1 MSEFNYI
8 IRLKGK
14 DIDGTKKV
22 VPALSELKGIG
33 MNLAHMIINS
43 LKIDPQLHFGSLNDD
58 QVNKIMTAC
67 QDLGKL
73 GIPNWALNSRKDLE
87 TGTDTHYISSD
98 LQMNLKRTLERE
110 IRIGSWRG
118 VRHSLGLT
126 VRGQRTRTSGRKGRS
141 VGVKKSVL
149 RAGAASKE

>member
-22 VPALSELKGIG
+22 VPALSAMKGIG
-33 MNLAHMIINS
+33 MNMAHMIISS
-43 LKIDPQLHFGSLNDD
+43 LKLNPQLYFGALNDD
-58 QVNKIMTAC
+58 QIAKIMAALK
-67 QDLGKL
+67 DPGKL

>member
-8 IRLKGK
+8 VRIEGK

-22 VPALSELKGIG
+22 LPALSEMKGVG
-33 MNLAHMIINS
+33 MNMAHMIIAS
-43 LKIDPQLHFGSLNDD
+43 LKIDSELYFGALNDD
-58 QVNKIMTAC
+58 QIAKIMTALK
-67 QDLGKL
+67 DPGKL

-87 TGTDTHYISSD
+87 TGTDTHYIASD

-110 IRIGSWRG
+110 IRLGSWRG

-149 RAGAASKE
+149 RAAAAKKE

>member
-8 IRLKGK
+8 IRLEGK

-33 MNLAHMIINS
+33 MNLAHMIITS
-43 LKIDPQLHFGSLNDD
+43 LKIDPQLYFGSLNDD
-58 QVNKIMTAC
+58 QISKIMTAGK
-67 QDLGKL
+67 DLGKF
-73 GIPNWALNSRKDLE
+73 GIPNWALNSRKDLD
-87 TGTDTHYISSD
+87 TGMDTHYIASD

-110 IRIGSWRG
+110 MRIGSWRG

>member
-8 IRLKGK
+8 VRIEGK

-22 VPALSELKGIG
+22 VPALSAMKGIG
-33 MNLAHMIINS
+33 MNMAHMIISS
-43 LKIDPQLHFGSLNDD
+43 LKLNPQLYFGALNDD
-58 QVNKIMTAC
+58 QIAKIMAALK
-67 QDLGKL
+67 DPGKL

-87 TGTDTHYISSD
+87 TGTDTHFISSD
-98 LQMNLKRTLERE
+98 LQMNLKKTIERE
-110 IRIGSWRG
+110 IRLGSWRG

-149 RAGAASKE
+149 AASRSKKE

>member
-8 IRLKGK
+8 VRIEGK

-22 VPALSELKGIG
+22 VPALSAMKGIG
-33 MNLAHMIINS
+33 INMAHMIISS
-43 LKIDPQLHFGSLNDD
+43 LKINPQLYFGALNDD
-58 QVNKIMTAC
+58 QITKIMAALK
-67 QDLGKL
+67 DPGKL

-87 TGTDTHYISSD
+87 TGTDIHFISSD
-98 LQMNLKRTLERE
+98 LQMNLKKTIERE
-110 IRIGSWRG
+110 IRLGSWRG

-149 RAGAASKE
+149 AASRSKKE

>member
-8 IRLKGK
+8 IRIEGK
-14 DIDGTKKV
+14 DIDGRKKV
-22 VPALSELKGIG
+22 VPALSDLKGIG
-33 MNLAHMIINS
+33 MNLSQMIITS
-43 LKIDPQLHFGSLNDD
+43 LKIDTQLHFGSLNDD
-58 QVNKIMTAC
+58 QIAKIMVAVK
-67 QDLGKL
+67 DPAKL
-73 GIPNWALNSRKDLE
+73 GIPSWALNSRKDLDS
-87 TGTDTHYISSD
+87 GTDTHYISSD

-149 RAGAASKE
+149 RAAAKKE